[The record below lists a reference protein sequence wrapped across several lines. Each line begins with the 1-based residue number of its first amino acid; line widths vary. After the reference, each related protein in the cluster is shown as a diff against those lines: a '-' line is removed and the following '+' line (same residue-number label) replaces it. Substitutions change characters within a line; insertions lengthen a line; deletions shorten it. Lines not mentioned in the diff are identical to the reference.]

1 MISGNQI
8 FRTEKERRNN
18 AFHLGIGLRIV
29 DLIPILSG
37 FIGSINIFTCGA
49 GNYCSEIFDKKP
61 LRGNPGALIP
71 PISQRSFQS
80 RSRISFSC
88 SLLQRATG
96 G

>member
-1 MISGNQI
+1 MKFSAGPDGFNCLDKELAQGSDDFGNQI

-49 GNYCSEIFDKKP
+49 GNYSM
-61 LRGNPGALIP
+61 
-71 PISQRSFQS
+71 
-80 RSRISFSC
+80 
-88 SLLQRATG
+88 SLT
-96 G
+96 